1 MPILNGIETTEYL
14 KKNFPRIK
22 VLALS
27 IEEDEAVILKMLRA
41 GARGYLLKDVK
52 KIELYN
58 ALLEVLEKGFYHT
71 NTVTKILVDSLTED
85 KEKETQLKDREIEF
99 IRLACTEKTYK
110 EIADIMH
117 LSPKTIE
124 GYRNNIFE
132 KLHLRNRTGLV
143 IYAIKNKIFIP

>member
-1 MPILNGIETTEYL
+1 MVDLAGLLAGAGLLDVPNLTDGV
-14 KKNFPRIK
+14 PA
-22 VLALS
+22 VLGARV
-27 IEEDEAVILKMLRA
+27 IGDEA
-41 GARGYLLKDVK
+41 
-52 KIELYN
+52 
-58 ALLEVLEKGFYHT
+58 
-71 NTVTKILVDSLTED
+71 LVDFPIQASCNVSGCGKALENAGYA
-85 KEKETQLKDREIEF
+85 ERSEV
-99 IRLACTEKTYK
+99 K

>member
-1 MPILNGIETTEYL
+1 MI
-14 KKNFPRIK
+14 
-22 VLALS
+22 
-27 IEEDEAVILKMLRA
+27 RA

-58 ALLEVLEKGFYHT
+58 ALLEVTEKGFYHT
-71 NTVTKILVDSLTED
+71 NTVTKILVDSLSQD
-85 KEKETQLKDREIEF
+85 KKEEVTFKDRELEF

-110 EIADIMH
+110 EIADQMC

-143 IYAIKNKIFIP
+143 IYAIRNKIFVP